1 MPRRSDLDG
10 AADLSCNL
18 SSKQH
23 EVPAMLYHRIA
34 FAVALLGASVAGL
47 AALAQDA
54 RDYPSKTIHIVVA
67 NAAGGGTDYL
77 ARIIGQK
84 MSERMGQSVIVE
96 NKPGANS
103 TIAAQ
108 ALIKSPPDGH
118 TLLMGSIGMLTV
130 NPAVVAN
137 LSYDTQRD
145 FAPISIVAEF
155 PLILTVNA
163 SAPIRSV
170 AELVAYAKANPAKAN
185 AGASGPIF
193 QVVQKMFEL
202 RTGTNFQYISYRAIS
217 EAMIA
222 LMRGDILMSLSDIG
236 PATGPIQDGRVRP
249 LAVTSGKRLASYPD
263 VPTMAEAGI
272 KDMEVEFWQ
281 GLVAPAATPKPII
294 KKLEDELIAIVKL
307 PDIREKMIAHE
318 QFPVGGTAE
327 QYAAV
332 IARELKQWKDIA
344 VAGNIKIE

>member
-1 MPRRSDLDG
+1 MAHHRLAFV
-10 AADLSCNL
+10 AALVS
-18 SSKQH
+18 
-23 EVPAMLYHRIA
+23 A
-34 FAVALLGASVAGL
+34 GVAG
-47 AALAQDA
+47 ALAQEA
-54 RDYPSKTIHIVVA
+54 RYPSRTISIVVA

-77 ARIIGQK
+77 ARLVGQK
-84 MSERMGQSVIVE
+84 MQERMGQSVIVE

-103 TIAAQ
+103 MLAAQ
-108 ALIKSPPDGH
+108 HVIRSAPDGH

-145 FAPISIVAEF
+145 FAPISILAQF

-170 AELVAYAKANPAKAN
+170 AELIAYAKANPDKAN

-193 QVVQKMFEL
+193 QVVQKLFEL
-202 RTGTNFQYISYRAIS
+202 RTGTKFQYIAYRANS

-222 LMRGDILMSLSDIG
+222 LMRGDVLMSLSDSG

-249 LAVTSGKRLASYPD
+249 LAVTSSKRLPSYPD

-272 KDMEVEFWQ
+272 KDMAVEFWQ

-294 KKLEDELIAIVKL
+294 KKLEGELIEIVKL
-307 PDIREKMIAHE
+307 PDVREKMMSH
-318 QFPVGGTAE
+318 QVYPVGSTAE
-327 QYAAV
+327 EYAAV
-332 IARELKQWKDIA
+332 IARELKQWAEVAK
-344 VAGNIKIE
+344 AGNIRIQ

>member
-1 MPRRSDLDG
+1 ML
-10 AADLSCNL
+10 AAHAVAPLLLALTRTADM
-18 SSKQH
+18 SSVAGRFSSNN
-23 EVPAMLYHRIA
+23 EVPAMARHRLA
-34 FAVALLGASVAGL
+34 FAVVLMSAGLAGL

-54 RDYPSKTIHIVVA
+54 RNYPSRNVHIIVA

-84 MSERMGQSVIVE
+84 MQERMGQSVVIE

-103 TIAAQ
+103 MLAAQ
-108 ALIKSPPDGH
+108 AVIKSPPDGH

-130 NPAVVAN
+130 NPAVVDN

-145 FAPISIVAEF
+145 FAPISIVAQF

-163 SAPIRSV
+163 AAPIRNV
-170 AELVAYAKANPAKAN
+170 QELVAYAKANPDKAN

-202 RTGTNFQYISYRAIS
+202 RTGTTFQYVAYRANS

-222 LMRGDILMSLSDIG
+222 LMRGDVLMSLSDSG

-249 LAVTSGKRLASYPD
+249 LAVTSAKRLPSYPD

-281 GLVAPAATPKPII
+281 GLVAPAGTPQPII
-294 KKLEDELIAIVKL
+294 KKLESELIAIVKL
-307 PDIREKMIAHE
+307 PDVREKMISHE
-318 QFPVGGTAE
+318 VFPVGSTAE
-327 QYAAV
+327 
-332 IARELKQWKDIA
+332 E
-344 VAGNIKIE
+344 

>member
-1 MPRRSDLDG
+1 MDRLAFV
-10 AADLSCNL
+10 AALVC
-18 SSKQH
+18 
-23 EVPAMLYHRIA
+23 
-34 FAVALLGASVAGL
+34 ASLAG
-47 AALAQDA
+47 ALAQDV
-54 RDYPSKTIHIVVA
+54 RFPSRTITIVVA

-77 ARIIGQK
+77 ARLVGQK
-84 MSERMGQSVIVE
+84 MQERLGQSVIIE

-103 TIAAQ
+103 MLAAQ
-108 ALIKSPPDGH
+108 AVIRAAPDGH

-145 FAPISIVAEF
+145 FAPISNIAQF

-163 SAPIRSV
+163 AAPIKSV

-193 QVVQKMFEL
+193 QVVQKLFEL
-202 RTGTNFQYISYRAIS
+202 RTGTSFQYVAYRANS

-222 LMRGDILMSLSDIG
+222 LMRGDILMSLSDSG

-249 LAVTSGKRLASYPD
+249 LAVTSAKRLPSYPD

-281 GLVAPAATPKPII
+281 GLVAATGTPAPII
-294 KKLEDELIAIVKL
+294 RTLQDEVMAITKLD
-307 PDIREKMIAHE
+307 DIRPRMATHE
-318 QFPVGGTAE
+318 VIPVGSTTEEFARL
-327 QYAAV
+327 
-332 IARELKQWKDIA
+332 IARELAQWADVVRK
-344 VAGNIKIE
+344 GNIKIQ

>member
-1 MPRRSDLDG
+1 MDRVAFV
-10 AADLSCNL
+10 AALVCTSL
-18 SSKQH
+18 
-23 EVPAMLYHRIA
+23 
-34 FAVALLGASVAGL
+34 AG
-47 AALAQDA
+47 ALAQDV
-54 RDYPSKTIHIVVA
+54 RFPSRTITIVVA

-77 ARIIGQK
+77 ARLVGQK
-84 MSERMGQSVIVE
+84 MQERLGQSVIIE

-103 TIAAQ
+103 MLAAQ
-108 ALIKSPPDGH
+108 AVIRAAPDGH

-145 FAPISIVAEF
+145 FAPISNIAQF

-163 SAPIRSV
+163 SAPIKSV
-170 AELVAYAKANPAKAN
+170 AELVAKAK

-193 QVVQKMFEL
+193 QVVQKLFEL
-202 RTGTNFQYISYRAIS
+202 RTGTSFQYVAYRANS

-222 LMRGDILMSLSDIG
+222 LMRGDILMSLSDSG

-249 LAVTSGKRLASYPD
+249 LAVTSRQRLPSYPD

-281 GLVAPAATPKPII
+281 GLVAPAATPKPVIAR
-294 KKLEDELIAIVKL
+294 LERELIAIAKL
-307 PDIREKMIAHE
+307 PDFRDKLAAQEM
-318 QFPVGGTAE
+318 FPVGSTAQE
-327 QYAAV
+327 FADL
-332 IARELKQWKDIA
+332 IAREMVQWADVAKQ
-344 VAGNIKIE
+344 GNIKIE

>member
-1 MPRRSDLDG
+1 MLVMHGVTPTLTGPPICLSIPPCNDVPVMARNRLVC
-10 AADLSCNL
+10 AA
-18 SSKQH
+18 
-23 EVPAMLYHRIA
+23 
-34 FAVALLGASVAGL
+34 ALLGVSGL
-47 AALAQDA
+47 CALAQDA
-54 RDYPSKTIHIVVA
+54 RNYPSKNIHIIVA

-77 ARIIGQK
+77 ARLVGQK
-84 MSERMGQSVIVE
+84 MSERLGQSVIVE

-145 FAPISIVAEF
+145 FAPISIVAQF
-155 PLILTVNA
+155 PLILAVNA
-163 SAPIRSV
+163 EAPIRSV
-170 AELVAYAKANPAKAN
+170 QELVAYAKANPSKAN

-202 RTGTNFQYISYRAIS
+202 RTGTNFQYVAYRANS

-222 LMRGDILMSLSDIG
+222 LMRGDILMSLSDSG
-236 PATGPIQDGRVRP
+236 PTTGPIQDGRVRP
-249 LAVTSGKRLASYPD
+249 LAVTSARRLASYPD

-281 GLVAPAATPKPII
+281 GLVAPALTPKPII
-294 KKLEDELIAIVKL
+294 QKLEAELIAIAKL
-307 PDIREKMIAHE
+307 PDIRDKMASH
-318 QFPVGGTAE
+318 QVFPVGGTAAE
-327 QYAAV
+327 YAAV
-332 IARELKQWKDIA
+332 IARELKQWKDVA
-344 VAGNIKIE
+344 VAGNIKIQ

>member
-1 MPRRSDLDG
+1 MI
-10 AADLSCNL
+10 
-18 SSKQH
+18 H
-23 EVPAMLYHRIA
+23 HRIA
-34 FAVALLGASVAGL
+34 FAGAFVVLGAAC
-47 AALAQDA
+47 ALAQGN
-54 RDYPSKTIHIVVA
+54 YPTRNIHIIVA

-77 ARIIGQK
+77 ARLVGQK
-84 MSERMGQSVIVE
+84 LQERLGQSVVVE

-103 TIAAQ
+103 MIAAQ
-108 ALIKSPPDGH
+108 ALIKSPPDGY

-145 FAPISIVAEF
+145 FAPISIVAQF

-163 SAPIRSV
+163 AAPIHSV
-170 AELVAYAKANPAKAN
+170 ADLVAYSKANPSKAN

-202 RTGTNFQYISYRAIS
+202 RAGTNFQYIAYRANS

-222 LMRGDILMSLSDIG
+222 LIRGDILMSLSDSG

-249 LAVTSGKRLASYPD
+249 LAVTSKQRLPSYPS

-281 GLVAPAATPKPII
+281 GLVAPALTPRVVV
-294 KKLEDELIAIVKL
+294 KKLEGELMAIAQL
-307 PDIREKMIAHE
+307 PDVREKMISHE
-318 QFPVGGTAE
+318 VFPVGGTAE
-327 QYAAV
+327 EYAAV
-332 IARELKQWKDIA
+332 IVKELKLWKEIA
-344 VAGNIKIE
+344 TAGNIKIE

>member
-1 MPRRSDLDG
+1 MARKHV
-10 AADLSCNL
+10 AFMFAFLS
-18 SSKQH
+18 
-23 EVPAMLYHRIA
+23 A
-34 FAVALLGASVAGL
+34 GVAGL
-47 AALAQDA
+47 SALAQDA
-54 RDYPSKTIHIVVA
+54 HNYPSRTISIIVA

-77 ARIIGQK
+77 ARLVGQK
-84 MSERMGQSVIVE
+84 MQERMGQSVIIE

-103 TIAAQ
+103 MIAAQ

-145 FAPISIVAEF
+145 FAPISIIAQF

-163 SAPIRSV
+163 AAPIRSV
-170 AELVAYAKANPAKAN
+170 PELVAYARANPDKAN

-202 RTGTNFQYISYRAIS
+202 RIGTQFQYIAYRANS
-217 EAMIA
+217 EAMVA
-222 LMRGDILMSLSDIG
+222 LIRGDILMSLSDTG

-249 LAVTSGKRLASYPD
+249 LAVTSAKRLPSYPD

-272 KDMEVEFWQ
+272 RDMQVEFWQ

-294 KKLEDELIAIVKL
+294 KKLESELIAIVKL
-307 PDIREKMIAHE
+307 DDIREKMISQE
-318 QFPVGGTAE
+318 VFPVGSTAE
-327 QYAAV
+327 EYVAV
-332 IARELKQWKDIA
+332 IAREIKQWKEIA
-344 VAGNIKIE
+344 TAGNIRIQ

>member
-1 MPRRSDLDG
+1 MAHL
-10 AADLSCNL
+10 
-18 SSKQH
+18 
-23 EVPAMLYHRIA
+23 RIA
-34 FAVALLGASVAGL
+34 FAAAWVAVSAAC
-47 AALAQDA
+47 ALAQ
-54 RDYPSKTIHIVVA
+54 DYPSKTIHIIVA

-77 ARIIGQK
+77 ARLVGQK
-84 MSERMGQSVIVE
+84 LQERLGQSVVIE

-103 TIAAQ
+103 MIAAQ

-137 LSYDTQRD
+137 LSYDSRRD
-145 FAPISIVAEF
+145 FAPISIIAQF
-155 PLILTVNA
+155 PLILCVNA
-163 SAPIRSV
+163 AAPIHSV
-170 AELVAYAKANPAKAN
+170 QELVAYSKANQGKAN

-202 RTGTNFQYISYRAIS
+202 RTGTKFQYIAYRANS

-222 LMRGDILMSLSDIG
+222 LIRGDILMSLSDSG

-249 LAVTSGKRLASYPD
+249 LAVTSKQRLPSYPN

-281 GLVAPAATPKPII
+281 GLVAPAATPSPII
-294 KKLEDELIAIVKL
+294 KTLEGELMAIVQL
-307 PDIREKMIAHE
+307 PDVREKMIAHE
-318 QFPVGGTAE
+318 VFPVVGTAE
-327 QYAAV
+327 EYVAV
-332 IARELKQWKDIA
+332 IAKELKQWAEVAK
-344 VAGNIKIE
+344 AGNIRID

>member
-1 MPRRSDLDG
+1 MDRLAFV
-10 AADLSCNL
+10 AALVCTSL
-18 SSKQH
+18 
-23 EVPAMLYHRIA
+23 
-34 FAVALLGASVAGL
+34 AG
-47 AALAQDA
+47 ALAQDV
-54 RDYPSKTIHIVVA
+54 RFPSRTITIVVA

-77 ARIIGQK
+77 ARLVGQK
-84 MSERMGQSVIVE
+84 MQERLGQSVIIE

-103 TIAAQ
+103 MLAAQ
-108 ALIKSPPDGH
+108 AVIRAAPDGH

-145 FAPISIVAEF
+145 FAPISNIAQF

-163 SAPIRSV
+163 SAPIKSV

-193 QVVQKMFEL
+193 QVVQKLFEL
-202 RTGTNFQYISYRAIS
+202 RTGTSFQYVAYRANS

-222 LMRGDILMSLSDIG
+222 LMRGDILMSLSDSG

-249 LAVTSGKRLASYPD
+249 LAVTSAQRLPSYPD

-294 KKLEDELIAIVKL
+294 RKLEGELIEISKL
-307 PDIREKMIAHE
+307 PDVREKMIAHE
-318 QFPVGGTAE
+318 VFPVGSTAE
-327 QYAAV
+327 QYAAL
-332 IARELKQWKDIA
+332 IARELKQWAEVAK
-344 VAGNIKIE
+344 AGNIKIQ